1 MKRGTP
7 FFRILTLAIITLAC
21 LGAIVGKLWWIQIVR
36 GQYYTDRVQGG
47 SRVSV
52 RLPAVRGEIMD
63 RNGIPLVENR
73 ASFEIDLYLPDI
85 VRAYRKEKGDT
96 PLRNEKRRIVVRGMA
111 QERSEIDIVQIVND
125 TIIPRLRDLK
135 LEENYNAERMLV
147 HYRNDTLV
155 PFNYREDLDF
165 ETMAKF
171 LESNV
176 GLPGIKAD
184 VKPVRYYPYQS
195 LAAHILGYVGAERE
209 VDREEARKFN
219 FYQPDIEGKAQIEK
233 AMNKYLRGTAGSRIL
248 QRDAKGNILED
259 TEELLPPVQGDDVF
273 LTIDARLQYIVEDT
287 LRAAGRAAAVVVDPN
302 NGDILAMA
310 SVPSFDP
317 NRFIPSISSKDWG
330 ELTGDETSPLLN
342 RAING
347 YAPGST
353 YKAVTALAQF
363 RHGNGNTS
371 YGCSG
376 GVSYGNTYMKC
387 WIASKGGSHGTLNLE
402 GAIKQSCNAYFY
414 KSGNVAGIDNI
425 VAIGNMLGLGQ
436 RSGLPLSGESPG
448 ILPGKEWLAENYPR
462 DVWRPGYTANVSI
475 GQGFVLASPLQM
487 AMVTAAIANGGTVYY
502 PRIVDRVV
510 AQDGQI
516 VAQDPAKVRANLVD
530 EGGITSEDIEHIRK
544 GMWKVVNE
552 SGGTA
557 RRARLE
563 VAEVAGKTG
572 TAQNLRRTSEGKTVK
587 DNHTW
592 FIAFAPYDDPKYA
605 VCVLV
610 QGAKS
615 GGGVAAPVAARILE
629 EAIAL
634 ESGELEVEMK
644 PLEPAVGNFVQI
656 DGIDFGR
663 DIPAATTATAEEVPT
678 GTGPSQVSERPS
690 QPAEPRIRAE
700 PDDRG
705 RVTQRETANEKKREE
720 RSGLSNFFNF
730 GGGNESQGN
739 DNSRSRPAP
748 RNPFRR

>member
-1 MKRGTP
+1 M
-7 FFRILTLAIITLAC
+7 
-21 LGAIVGKLWWIQIVR
+21 
-36 GQYYTDRVQGG
+36 
-47 SRVSV
+47 
-52 RLPAVRGEIMD
+52 
-63 RNGIPLVENR
+63 
-73 ASFEIDLYLPDI
+73 
-85 VRAYRKEKGDT
+85 
-96 PLRNEKRRIVVRGMA
+96 
-111 QERSEIDIVQIVND
+111 
-125 TIIPRLRDLK
+125 
-135 LEENYNAERMLV
+135 
-147 HYRNDTLV
+147 
-155 PFNYREDLDF
+155 
-165 ETMAKF
+165 
-171 LESNV
+171 
-176 GLPGIKAD
+176 
-184 VKPVRYYPYQS
+184 KPVRFYPYKS
-195 LAAHILGYVGAERE
+195 LAAHILGYVGAERD
-209 VDREEARKFN
+209 VDKEEAKKFN

-233 AMNKYLRGTAGSRIL
+233 AMNQYLRGTAGSRIL

-259 TEELLPPVQGDDVF
+259 TEELVPPVQGDNVY

-287 LRAAGRAAAVVVDPN
+287 LRAAGRAAAVVVNPQ

-353 YKAVTALAQF
+353 YKTVTSLAMYRAGEGDRRF
-363 RHGNGNTS
+363 T
-371 YGCSG
+371 CSG

-387 WIASKGGSHGTLNLE
+387 WISGKGTHGTLDME
-402 GAIKQSCNAYFY
+402 GAIKNSCNAYY
-414 KSGNVAGIDNI
+414 YLGGNVAGIDNI

-436 RSGLPLSGESPG
+436 KSGLPLSGESPG
-448 ILPGKEWLAENYPR
+448 ILPGKEWLAQNYPR
-462 DVWRPGYTANVSI
+462 DTWRPGYTANVSI

-487 AMVTAAIANGGTVYY
+487 AMVTAALANGGTVFY
-502 PRIVDRVV
+502 PRIVDRVIAPSGEV
-510 AQDGQI
+510 VLQEPAQVRSNLLTDGGLK
-516 VAQDPAKVRANLVD
+516 P
-530 EGGITSEDIEHIRK
+530 EDIEHVRK

-572 TAQNLRRTSEGKTVK
+572 TAQNLRKTSTGSVVK

-615 GGGVAAPVAARILE
+615 GGGVAAPVAARILD

-634 ESGELEVEMK
+634 ESGELEVKLE
-644 PLEPAVGNFVQI
+644 PLEPAAGNFVQI

-663 DIPAATTATAEEVPT
+663 DIPAATTGAVEEVPT
-678 GTGPSQVSERPS
+678 GAGPSQVSEGTS
-690 QPAEPRIRAE
+690 QAAEPRIRAE

-705 RVTQRETANEKKREE
+705 RVTERDTANEKK

-730 GGGNESQGN
+730 GGGNDSQGN
-739 DNSRSRPAP
+739 DDSRSRSAP

>member
-1 MKRGTP
+1 MKKGTP
-7 FFRILTLAIITLAC
+7 FFRILTLAIITLG
-21 LGAIVGKLWWIQIVR
+21 LFGGIVAKLWWIQIARGEEYTAKVR
-36 GQYYTDRVQGG
+36 GRSQVT
-47 SRVSV
+47 V

-63 RNGIPLVENR
+63 RNGVPLVENR
-73 ASFEIDLYLPDI
+73 KSFEVDFYLPDI
-85 VRAYRKEKGDT
+85 VRAYRKEHGRA
-96 PLRNEKRRIVVRGMA
+96 PLRDEKRRLVVRGMA
-111 QERSEIDIVQIVND
+111 EERDEIDIVEIVNE
-125 TIIPRLRDLK
+125 TIIPRLRELK
-135 LEENYNAERMLV
+135 LEENYNAERLQV

-155 PFNYREDLDF
+155 PFNYSQDLDF

-184 VKPVRYYPYQS
+184 VKPVRFYPYKS
-195 LAAHILGYVGAERE
+195 LAAHILGYVGAERD
-209 VDREEARKFN
+209 VDKEEAAKYN

-248 QRDAKGNILED
+248 QRDAKGQILEEG
-259 TEELLPPVQGDDVF
+259 EELVEPVQGDDVY
-273 LTIDARLQYIVEDT
+273 LTIDARLQYIAEDT
-287 LRAAGRAAAVVVDPN
+287 LRAAGRASAVVVNPQ

-353 YKAVTALAQF
+353 YKLVTSLAMLRAGVGDRRF
-363 RHGNGNTS
+363 T
-371 YGCSG
+371 CSG
-376 GVSYGNTYMKC
+376 GVSYGKHYMRC
-387 WIASKGGSHGTLNLE
+387 WISGKGTHGTLGLE
-402 GAIKQSCNAYFY
+402 GAIKNSCNAYY
-414 KSGNVAGIDNI
+414 YLGGNVAGIDEI
-425 VAIGNMLGLGQ
+425 TAVGNMLGLGQ

-448 ILPGKEWLAENYPR
+448 ILPGKEWLAQNAPR
-462 DVWRPGYTANVSI
+462 DTWRPGYTANTSI

-487 AMVTAAIANGGTVYY
+487 AMVTAAVANGGTVFY
-502 PRIVDRVV
+502 PRIVDRIV
-510 AQDGQI
+510 AQDGQ
-516 VAQDPAKVRANLVD
+516 VVLQEPAQVRSDLLTD
-530 EGGITSEDIEHIRK
+530 GGLTSEDIEHVRK
-544 GMWKVVNE
+544 GMWQVVNE

-557 RRARLE
+557 RRARIE
-563 VAEVAGKTG
+563 GVDVAGKTG
-572 TAQNLRRTSEGKTVK
+572 TAQNKRKTAAGAVVT

-629 EAIAL
+629 EALAI
-634 ESGELEVEMK
+634 ESGELEVKLE

-663 DIPAATTATAEEVPT
+663 DIPAATSAAVEETPM
-678 GTGPSQVSERPS
+678 GDGPSQVSEGTSRA
-690 QPAEPRIRAE
+690 AEPSIREE

-705 RVTQRETANEKKREE
+705 SVTERKPKRK
-720 RSGLSNFFNF
+720 GLLNFFNF
-730 GGGNESQGN
+730 GGGNESSGGN
-739 DNSRSRPAP
+739 DSSNSRPA

>member
-1 MKRGTP
+1 MKKGTP
-7 FFRILTLAIITLAC
+7 FFRILTLAIITVGLF
-21 LGAIVGKLWWIQIVR
+21 GGIVAKLWWIQIARGEEYTAKVR
-36 GQYYTDRVQGG
+36 GRSQVT
-47 SRVSV
+47 V

-63 RNGIPLVENR
+63 RNGVPLVENR
-73 ASFEIDLYLPDI
+73 KSFEVDFYLPDI
-85 VRAYRKEKGDT
+85 VRAYRKEHGRA
-96 PLRNEKRRIVVRGMA
+96 PLRDEKRRIVVRGMA
-111 QERSEIDIVQIVND
+111 EERDEIDIVEIVNE
-125 TIIPRLRDLK
+125 TIIPRLRELN
-135 LEENYNAERMLV
+135 LEENYNAERLQV

-155 PFNYREDLDF
+155 PFNYSQDLDF

-184 VKPVRYYPYQS
+184 VKPVRYYPYKS
-195 LAAHILGYVGAERE
+195 LAAHILGYVGAERD
-209 VDREEARKFN
+209 VDKEEAAKFN

-233 AMNKYLRGTAGSRIL
+233 AMNQYLRGKAGSRIL
-248 QRDAKGNILED
+248 QRDAKGQILEEG
-259 TEELLPPVQGDDVF
+259 EELVEPVQGDDVY

-287 LRAAGRAAAVVVDPN
+287 LRAAGRAAAVVVNPK

-347 YAPGST
+347 YAPGSV
-353 YKAVTALAQF
+353 YKTVTSLAMLRAGVGDRRF
-363 RHGNGNTS
+363 N
-371 YGCSG
+371 CSG
-376 GVSYGNTYMKC
+376 GVSYGNTYMRC
-387 WIASKGGSHGTLNLE
+387 WISGKGSHGTLDLE
-402 GAIKQSCNAYFY
+402 GAIKNSCNAYYFLG
-414 KSGNVAGIDNI
+414 GNVAGIDEI
-425 VAIGNMLGLGQ
+425 VAVGNMLGLGQ

-448 ILPGKEWLAENYPR
+448 ILPGKEWLAQNYPR
-462 DVWRPGYTANVSI
+462 DNWRPGYTANVSI

-487 AMVTAAIANGGTVYY
+487 AMVTGALANGGTVFY

-510 AQDGQI
+510 AQDGTVVMQEP
-516 VAQDPAKVRANLVD
+516 AQVRADLLTD
-530 EGGITSEDIEHIRK
+530 GGLTPADIEHVRK

-552 SGGTA
+552 NGGTA
-557 RRARLE
+557 RRARIKG
-563 VAEVAGKTG
+563 VEVAGKTG
-572 TAQNLRRTSEGKTVK
+572 TAQNKRKTLSGSVVT

-592 FIAFAPYDDPKYA
+592 FIAFAPYEDPKYA

-629 EAIAL
+629 EALAID
-634 ESGELEVEMK
+634 SGELEVKLE

-663 DIPAATTATAEEVPT
+663 DIPAATTATVEETPT
-678 GTGPSQVSERPS
+678 GDGPSQVSEGPS
-690 QPAEPRIRAE
+690 RAAEPSIRAE
-700 PDDRG
+700 PEADDRG
-705 RVTQRETANEKKREE
+705 RVTEREPKR
-720 RSGLSNFFNF
+720 RGLMNFFNF
-730 GGGNESQGN
+730 GGGNDSRGN
-739 DNSRSRPAP
+739 DDSSNSRPT